1 MRGMEPNYQRALGE
15 LVEEIDRQLQGN
27 SVPAMRLEMGP
38 EMVSAIQEARMTLR
52 KRERNGE

>member
-1 MRGMEPNYQRALGE
+1 MEPNYQRALGE

-27 SVPAMRLEMGP
+27 SVPDMRLEMGP

>member
-1 MRGMEPNYQRALGE
+1 MEPNYQRALGE